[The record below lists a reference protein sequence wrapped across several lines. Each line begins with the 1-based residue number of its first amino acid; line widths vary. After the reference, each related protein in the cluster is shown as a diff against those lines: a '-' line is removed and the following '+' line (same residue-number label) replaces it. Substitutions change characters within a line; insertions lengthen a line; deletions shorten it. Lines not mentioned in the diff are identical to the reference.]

1 MSLQERI
8 KLFFTSG
15 LNIHCFANTQGL
27 QCAKMIFFSN
37 SILGR
42 IWKIATVS
50 FFGAAIP
57 VPGVSIAADIT
68 LLTSEMKLYRS
79 QLGLP
84 EENSPEFLRMS
95 IENQAKIRK
104 FCITSVAEV
113 IKLLISYAASSE
125 VEVVAGFIPILGIA
139 IAGSVSF
146 SSTYYF
152 LHRSWDKF
160 QKIAMDYLD
169 EVNTQV
175 GDDLIALTDD

>member
-1 MSLQERI
+1 MFR
-8 KLFFTSG
+8 KHPG
-15 LNIHCFANTQGL
+15 PAMCKND
-27 QCAKMIFFSN
+27 FFSN

-42 IWKIATVS
+42 IWKIATLS
-50 FFGAAIP
+50 LFGAIIP
-57 VPGVSIAADIT
+57 APGLSVAADIT

-95 IENQAKIRK
+95 IENQAKVRK
-104 FCITSVAEV
+104 FCITSAAEV
-113 IKLLISYAASSE
+113 TKLLISYVASSAVEE
-125 VEVVAGFIPILGIA
+125 VARYIPILGSA
-139 IAGSVSF
+139 IAGSISF

-152 LHRSWDKF
+152 LHRSLDKF

-169 EVNTQV
+169 ELNTKV